1 MRPSAAGPEPGPAR
15 GGLPERFDALLTAAG
30 LTGPFRRDC
39 ALGVLV
45 AGLMAATIGLLGTG
59 IDPEVR
65 FEPPRLAVLLVLTT
79 AQGLLLALRR
89 TAPVL
94 CLGVVVAL
102 QVVVFAVLPDA
113 LTLRGPA
120 PLVAAYTCAVLLAP
134 RRAAR
139 VVLAAAAVETVGFAV
154 LLFPV
159 PSAGA
164 LVLPVLSQLASAVLV
179 YGVAVLVGG
188 YVAARRGYVA
198 LLRARAAESERA
210 QRSRTDDAVRRERS
224 RMARELHDVA
234 AHHLSGM
241 VVQAAMVERL
251 VDRDPEQARRIAGRV
266 REQGRETLRDLRM
279 VVGALREP
287 GTAGPLPEDDAPVP
301 GLAALDRLVATTR
314 ELGTPVVVERRG
326 ELPELPPIADV
337 AGYRVLQE
345 ALANAR
351 EHAPGAAVRI
361 GLEHAGD
368 ELRVEI
374 VNDPPAVPAAD
385 APAGPG
391 DDRGFGLV
399 GMRERAQLVGARFEA
414 GPTGPGGWRVSLV
427 LRVEPEV
434 AL

>member
-1 MRPSAAGPEPGPAR
+1 MSPPAAEPDPVPGR
-15 GGLPERFDALLTAAG
+15 GRLPERFDALLTAAG
-30 LTGPFRRDC
+30 LIGPFRRDC

-45 AGLMAATIGLLGTG
+45 AGMMALVVGLLATG
-59 IDPEVR
+59 VDPDVA
-65 FEPPRLAVLLVLTT
+65 FDPPGLAALLVLTT

-89 TAPVL
+89 TTPVL
-94 CLGVVVAL
+94 CLGLVVGM
-102 QVVVFAVLPDA
+102 QVVVFAAVPPD

-120 PLVAAYTCAVLLAP
+120 PLIAAYTCGVLLAP

-139 VVLAAAAVETVGFAV
+139 LVPAAALVESIGFVA

-159 PSAGA
+159 PSVGA
-164 LVLPVLSQLASAVLV
+164 LIVPASAQLISAALT
-179 YGVAVLVGG
+179 YGAATLIGA
-188 YVAARRGYVA
+188 YIAARRGYVA
-198 LLRARAAESERA
+198 LLRARAAEAERA
-210 QRSRTDDAVRRERS
+210 QRARTDDAVRRERS

-279 VVGALREP
+279 VVGALRDP
-287 GTAGPLPEDDAPVP
+287 GSTGQAPEDDAPVP

-314 ELGTPVVVERRG
+314 ELGTPVTVERRG
-326 ELPELPPIADV
+326 EIPELPPIADV
-337 AGYRVLQE
+337 AGHRVVQE

-361 GLEHAGD
+361 VLERVSD
-368 ELRVEI
+368 ELRIEI
-374 VNDPPAVPAAD
+374 VNDAPDVPPT
-385 APAGPG
+385 GPG
-391 DDRGFGLV
+391 EGRGFGLV

-414 GPTGPGGWRVSLV
+414 GPTGPGGWRVCLA
-427 LRVEPEV
+427 LRVEPE
-434 AL
+434 AAP

>member
-1 MRPSAAGPEPGPAR
+1 
-15 GGLPERFDALLTAAG
+15 LPERIDALLTVVG

-45 AGLMAATIGLLGTG
+45 AGLMALAVGLVQTG
-59 IDPEVR
+59 IEPGARFDDPA
-65 FEPPRLAVLLVLTT
+65 RLALLLVLTT

-94 CLGVVVAL
+94 CLALVVTL
-102 QVVVFAVLPDA
+102 QVMVFAAVPAELVV
-113 LTLRGPA
+113 RGPA
-120 PLVAAYTCAVLLAP
+120 PLVAAYTCGVLLAP

-139 VVLAAAAVETVGFAV
+139 LVATAAAVESIGFVA
-154 LLFPV
+154 LLLPV
-159 PSAGA
+159 PSVGA
-164 LVLPVLSQLASAVLV
+164 LLLPMSTQLASAALG
-179 YGVAVLVGG
+179 YGAATLIGA

-198 LLRARAAESERA
+198 LLRARAAEAEQA
-210 QRSRTDDAVRRERS
+210 QRTRADEAVRRERT
-224 RMARELHDVA
+224 RMARELHDIA

-251 VDRDPEQARRIAGRV
+251 VDRDPDQARRITGRV

-279 VVGALREP
+279 VVGALRDP
-287 GTAGPLPEDDAPVP
+287 GTTAPDPQDEAPVP

-314 ELGTPVVVERRG
+314 ELGTRVTVERRG

-337 AGYRVLQE
+337 TGHRVVQE

-351 EHAPGAAVRI
+351 EHAPGAGVRI
-361 GLEHAGD
+361 VLEHVAD
-368 ELRVEI
+368 ELRIEI
-374 VNDPPAVPAAD
+374 VDDGPAGAGVAPD
-385 APAGPG
+385 RPAGPG
-391 DDRGFGLV
+391 RDRGFGLV

-414 GPTGPGGWRVSLV
+414 GPTGAGGWRVFLA